1 MKKVR
6 MPAVDDYERYFK
18 RALKEPAFRKAL
30 AEADEDPFLEAAYRL
45 IALRKELGLTQNQL
59 ARKVGVSQQALA
71 RLESPNYKGHSLR
84 SLHKIARACGMKLS
98 LSFAKA

>member
-6 MPAVDDYERYFK
+6 PRAADDHERYFK

-30 AEADEDPFLEAAYRL
+30 AEPDEDPFLEAAYRL
-45 IALRKELGLTQNQL
+45 ITLREELGLTQKQL
-59 ARKVGVSQQALA
+59 AKKIGISQQALA

-84 SLHKIARACGMKLS
+84 SLHKIARACGKKLS
-98 LSFAKA
+98 IAFVTA

>member
-6 MPAVDDYERYFK
+6 PPAADDHERYFK

-30 AEADEDPFLEAAYRL
+30 AEPDEDPFLEAAYRL
-45 IALRKELGLTQNQL
+45 IALREELGLTQKQL
-59 ARKVGVSQQALA
+59 AKKIGISQQALA

-84 SLHKIARACGMKLS
+84 SLHKIARACGKKLS
-98 LSFAKA
+98 IAFA